1 MIEWLEDMPEG
12 TVGFRAVG
20 RLSRE
25 DYADAMIPAL
35 RKAAESGEMR
45 VVCVLGP
52 DFHGLDASAMVEDVK
67 SGFEL
72 VVGKRSTWKRMAL
85 VTDLDWIRNSVHLL
99 GWMAPGELKLF
110 PFNELEQAKAWVAA

>member
-1 MIEWLEDMPEG
+1 MIEWLDQMPEG
-12 TVGFRAVG
+12 TLGFKAVG
-20 RLSRE
+20 KLTKE
-25 DYADAMIPAL
+25 DYTEGMMPAL
-35 RKAAESGEMR
+35 RKAADSGEMR

-72 VVGKRSTWKRMAL
+72 VVGHHSTWKRMAL
-85 VTDLDWIRNSVHLL
+85 VTDLDWIRNAVHLL

-110 PFNELEQAKAWVAA
+110 RFGDLEEAKAWVAA

>member
-20 RLSRE
+20 RLNRE

-35 RKAAESGEMR
+35 RKAADSGEMR

-110 PFNELEQAKAWVAA
+110 PFDELEQAKAWVAA